1 MDAIVH
7 AAWFIISSLKDPWVI
22 FGFFAQ
28 FVFFLRFL
36 IQWFLSEKHGKIV
49 IPKLFWHLS
58 IAGAVLILIYAI
70 HRQDPVFMASASLQL
85 VLFSRS
91 LFIELKSNRKE
102 SLDPLTA

>member
-1 MDAIVH
+1 MLKDLI
-7 AAWFIISSLKDPWVI
+7 WFIIGSLRDPWVI

-36 IQWFLSEKHGKIV
+36 IQWILSEREGRIV

-58 IAGAVLILIYAI
+58 ITGAILVLVYAV
-70 HRQDPVFMASASLQL
+70 HRRDPVFMASASLQL

-91 LFIELKSNRKE
+91 LFIDNKSNKAIQ
-102 SLDPLTA
+102 T